1 MTVARTVGQLLIA
14 SVAAFAFARLRF
26 PGRGVLFVLVL
37 AVMMMPGQVTLVP
50 NYVLLKYLG
59 WLDSYEGLIIP
70 SLFSAFR
77 RLLAA
82 PVLHDHPARAV

>member
-1 MTVARTVGQLLIA
+1 M
-14 SVAAFAFARLRF
+14 AAFAFARLRF
-26 PGRGVLFVLVL
+26 PGRGLLFVLVL

-70 SLFSAFR
+70 SLFSAFGVF
-77 RLLAA
+77 LLRQFYMTI
-82 PVLHDHPARAV
+82 PQ